1 MEVTPAQHVH
11 YNQESPFRIY
21 HVPSPFLTFERG
33 GDA

>member
-21 HVPSPFLTFERG
+21 RAPLPFLTFERE

>member
-11 YNQESPFRIY
+11 YNQGSSSRIY